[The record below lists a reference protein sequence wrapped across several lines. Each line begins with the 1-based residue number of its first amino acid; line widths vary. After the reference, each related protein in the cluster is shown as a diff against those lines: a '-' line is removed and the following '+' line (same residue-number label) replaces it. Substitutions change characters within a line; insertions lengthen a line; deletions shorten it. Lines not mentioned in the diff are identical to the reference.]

1 MIRETLAHVFEKLD
15 TLSFGLA
22 LGLAGAILLALATLI
37 PVLRGSP
44 PQEYVLLALLN
55 QYLPNYQVSLPGV
68 VLALFYGFL
77 IGFAAGWGYAF
88 LRNTLLFLNVVL
100 IQRRAEL
107 TVLRRFDEY
116 II

>member
-1 MIRETLAHVFEKLD
+1 M
-15 TLSFGLA
+15 
-22 LGLAGAILLALATLI
+22 
-37 PVLRGSP
+37 
-44 PQEYVLLALLN
+44 LALLN